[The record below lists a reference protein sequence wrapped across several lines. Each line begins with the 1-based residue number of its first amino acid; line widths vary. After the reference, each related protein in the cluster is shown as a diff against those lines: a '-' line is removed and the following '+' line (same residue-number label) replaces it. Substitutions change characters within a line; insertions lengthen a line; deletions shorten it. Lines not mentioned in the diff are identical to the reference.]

1 MNVFCFTGNL
11 GGDAEVKQVSGTSVA
26 NFSVAVKSGYGKY
39 ESTMWVGCALW
50 GKRAEGGLIQYLKKG
65 QNVAVHGE
73 LSVRE
78 YDKKDGSK
86 GYALE
91 VNVSDVT
98 LTGGRSENDGSRNAS
113 APQPASA
120 PADSGGFGNFEDDDI
135 PFAPIGLQYRN
146 ALHMI

>member
-11 GGDAEVKQVSGTSVA
+11 GSDAEVKQVSGSSVA

-39 ESTMWVGCALW
+39 ENTIWINCALW

-86 GYALE
+86 GYSLE

-98 LTGGRSENDGSRNAS
+98 LTGGRSENASSRNAS
-113 APQPASA
+113 SA
-120 PADSGGFGNFEDDDI
+120 PSANTGGGDNAFDDDI
-135 PFAPIGLQYRN
+135 PF
-146 ALHMI
+146 

>member
-11 GGDAEVKQVSGTSVA
+11 GGDAEVKQLSGTSVA

-39 ESTMWVGCALW
+39 ENTIWINCALW

-86 GYALE
+86 GYSLE

-98 LTGGRSENDGSRNAS
+98 LTGGRDSGSSASSNPSAS
-113 APQPASA
+113 AASGAAA
-120 PADSGGFGNFEDDDI
+120 PSDAFEDDI
-135 PFAPIGLQYRN
+135 PF
-146 ALHMI
+146 